1 MDKSDIVWAGL
12 ILLGA
17 AYEGWALTT
26 TRSGDTL
33 SEKTRALFRTR
44 SGKTGRLAFLVL
56 WVGFS
61 AWFTG
66 HILDWWA

>member
-1 MDKSDIVWAGL
+1 MDKSDIVWAAL

-17 AYEGWALTT
+17 AYEGYALTT
-26 TRSGDTL
+26 TRQGDTL

-44 SGKTGRLAFLVL
+44 RGKTGRVAFLVL